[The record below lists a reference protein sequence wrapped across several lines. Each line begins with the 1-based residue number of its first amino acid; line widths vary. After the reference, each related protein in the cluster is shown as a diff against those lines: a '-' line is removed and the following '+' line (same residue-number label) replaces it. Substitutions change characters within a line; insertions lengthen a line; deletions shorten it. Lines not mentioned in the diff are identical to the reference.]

1 MLGEPLTYEESCE
14 RVYCSYP
21 DRYLK
26 RSLAPSEYK
35 GPFGFEGY
43 INTGIDILNFNSRVF
58 EYRYLN
64 TRRP

>member
-1 MLGEPLTYEESCE
+1 MVQLSTLIIGQAGLHTWKEGVAVRGN
-14 RVYCSYP
+14 RVEGLC
-21 DRYLK
+21 
-26 RSLAPSEYK
+26 K

>member
-1 MLGEPLTYEESCE
+1 VLVAT
-14 RVYCSYP
+14 
-21 DRYLK
+21 
-26 RSLAPSEYK
+26 LAQDQYDGGLEVGLRMASK

-43 INTGIDILNFNSRVF
+43 INTSIDILNFNSRVF

>member
-1 MLGEPLTYEESCE
+1 MGFMQWHNGPLNTLTH
-14 RVYCSYP
+14 R
-21 DRYLK
+21 RA
-26 RSLAPSEYK
+26 SLYVLDKAK

-58 EYRYLN
+58 EYQYLD